1 MSHKPLLIQLQQ
13 QGRIQAISVAEANQR
28 FMHEQHSL
36 CRLQQRNA
44 SYLNDYDQLFR
55 LISMWLLQQGYDL
68 TNLQPHQVLKAI
80 CHFYCPELQIE
91 QVIQHRHVLK
101 KGMTTDVSPT
111 TWYQLRQLQ
120 QYFLECT
127 ASLHLA

>member
-1 MSHKPLLIQLQQ
+1 MPHKALLIQLQQ
-13 QGRIQAISVAEANQR
+13 QGRIQAITVVEANQR
-28 FMHEQHSL
+28 FIDEQHGL
-36 CRLQQRNA
+36 CRLQQRDPG
-44 SYLNDYDQLFR
+44 YLNHYDQLFR
-55 LISMWLLQQGYDL
+55 LISMWLLQQGYEL

-91 QVIQHRHVLK
+91 QVIQHRHALK

-111 TWYQLRQLQ
+111 TWHQLRQLQ
-120 QYFLECT
+120 QHFLECT